1 MKNSYVSKEVLN
13 SWRRCLEM
21 DLPSNASIPVSM
33 KEYDIK
39 VKLDENKMLLSVF
52 KDAVEKVNTQIL
64 GKHSFLLTDSEGII
78 LYINKKNHTILKE
91 GISLAEEISG
101 TNAISLSLK
110 LNKKVNTEPQ
120 HHYCSFFSRMYLF
133 SVPICIRN
141 RIIGSI
147 AVASTGIPI
156 KKELIIITELL
167 AYQVG
172 NEVEGTGQT
181 LAKRQISQMKFS
193 DKQLM
198 VLKLLAKGM
207 TEKAV
212 AIDSGISIN
221 TVRYH
226 KKIIFRKLDTS
237 NVIDAVVK
245 ALKYNLITIDEI

>member
-13 SWRRCLEM
+13 SWRRCIEM
-21 DLPSNASIPVSM
+21 DLPSNALIPAGV

-39 VKLDENKMLLSVF
+39 VKLDENNLFLSVF
-52 KDAVEKVNTQIL
+52 KDAVEKINAQIL
-64 GKHSFLLTDSEGII
+64 GKHSFFLTDSEGVI
-78 LYINKKNHTILKE
+78 LYINKKNHSILKE
-91 GISLAEEISG
+91 GISLAEGISG
-101 TNAISLSLK
+101 TNAVSLSLQ

-120 HHYCSFFSRMYLF
+120 HHYCSFFSRMYFF
-133 SVPICIRN
+133 SVPICFRN

-147 AVASTGIPI
+147 AVASTGIPV

-167 AYQVG
+167 AYQVT
-172 NEVEGTGQT
+172 NEVEVAGQGM
-181 LAKRQISQMKFS
+181 AKRQVSQMKFS
-193 DKQLM
+193 EKQLL

-226 KKIIFRKLDTS
+226 KKIIFRKLDTG